1 MSARS
6 YRILL
11 IDDSEISLN
20 FAQAVLEKGGFE
32 VRAIRDLGV
41 LESGLGD
48 WVPDLILTDVNMP
61 GTTGDALCRSL
72 KGHYDTA
79 HVPVVLF
86 SSLDSEELADLARDC
101 AADAYL
107 SKRDG
112 LGDLCE
118 QIGSLCRE
126 LLW

>member
-1 MSARS
+1 VSGRS

-11 IDDSEISLN
+11 IDDSEISLS

-32 VRAIRDLGV
+32 VRAVRDLGE
-41 LESGLGD
+41 LDAGLGD

-86 SSLDSEELADLARDC
+86 SSLDSEELAHLAREC
-101 AADAYL
+101 AADAFV

-112 LGDLCE
+112 LADLCD